1 MLATALLM
9 SVSVFS
15 QDEKKFEITPAADLV
30 SSYVWR
36 GAYQTGVSIQ
46 PSLSLSYAGLS
57 LTAWGSTD
65 FSTTAKEFDLTL
77 GYGIGG
83 FNIGLTDYWWAGE
96 GARYGN
102 YPDNHYFEGR

>member
-1 MLATALLM
+1 MRTFTTRWVSMLATALLM

-57 LTAWGSTD
+57 LSRRGDLRTSPRPPRNST
-65 FSTTAKEFDLTL
+65 S
-77 GYGIGG
+77 
-83 FNIGLTDYWWAGE
+83 
-96 GARYGN
+96 R
-102 YPDNHYFEGR
+102 